1 MKSVNG
7 KQVKKGFLPEKPCQC
22 CRRPMIWRKKWER
35 DWDSIKFCSDRCRRQ
50 GAAVA

>member
-7 KQVKKGFLPEKPCQC
+7 KQVKKGFLPEKPCQGC
-22 CRRPMIWRKKWER
+22 GRPMIWRKKWER
-35 DWDSIKFCSDRCRRQ
+35 DWDNIKFCSDRRRRQ